1 MKYTVKCP
9 CCGTVNTGLD
19 LLETNGSMECITCG
33 RKVVGLLLSV
43 PKKLPYLPG
52 RPMKIRRARH

>member
-43 PKKLPYLPG
+43 PKKLP
-52 RPMKIRRARH
+52 